1 MTTARSSTSDDAANT
16 DVASTLPGVT
26 NNTDAWLNFVYDDL
40 STTDKL
46 IMDMSLGRNG
56 RRSTSTQD
64 IARRLNITPGAV
76 SQRAAKI
83 QSMIDQ
89 RYKHNF

>member
-1 MTTARSSTSDDAANT
+1 MD
-16 DVASTLPGVT
+16 
-26 NNTDAWLNFVYDDL
+26 FVYGDL
-40 STTDKL
+40 DNTNKL

-56 RRSTSTQD
+56 RKQTSVQE

-83 QSMIDQ
+83 QQMLNQ
-89 RYKHNF
+89 RGF